1 MTGSVSY
8 SFSLSAAHRTHK
20 VVSGIAFRRSFGIFR
35 PHCSQVVIVSD
46 FIFSVFFFILFPNV
60 HVHLITNST
69 LKTNYMDACIK
80 FEQKLSAA
88 LLNESM
94 TAGGI
99 VRAINKQRR
108 LHNLP
113 LLNPATSLDTAA
125 KIQARQM
132 ASTGQFGHDLENVK
146 YPHLADRLHAA
157 GHGDDRTGEVL
168 FSGTDDSEA
177 AVREWLN
184 SNRHRKAILSPDARE
199 IGSAVQ
205 YSKEGRP
212 YVCALVSIPNKNM
225 SQTIGDEIINIVKK
239 YGKEAGKKLVTM
251 AQSNRMK
258 KIAPI
263 IQKIVDALE

>member
-1 MTGSVSY
+1 
-8 SFSLSAAHRTHK
+8 
-20 VVSGIAFRRSFGIFR
+20 
-35 PHCSQVVIVSD
+35 
-46 FIFSVFFFILFPNV
+46 
-60 HVHLITNST
+60 
-69 LKTNYMDACIK
+69 MDACIK

-108 LHNLP
+108 LRNLP

-146 YPHLADRLHAA
+146 YPHLADRLRAA
-157 GHGDDRTGEVL
+157 KHGDNRTGEIL
-168 FSGTDDSEA
+168 FSGTDDSEV
-177 AVREWLN
+177 AVRTWLN
-184 SNRHRKAILSPDARE
+184 SSRHREAILSPDVRE
-199 IGSAVQ
+199 VGSAIQ
-205 YSKEGRP
+205 YSKDGRP
-212 YVCALVSIPNKNM
+212 YVCALVSIPDKNV
-225 SQTIGDEIINIVKK
+225 SQTIGDEIINAIKR
-239 YGKEAGKKLVTM
+239 YGKKAGKRALNRM

-263 IQKIVDALE
+263 IQKIADALE